1 MQKILVVEDE
11 KKIARVVKLAL
22 EHEGYIVEIEH
33 DGMAGYE
40 RILAESFD
48 LILLDVMLPGMNGM
62 EICRKVRKDS
72 DVPIIIVSARDQ
84 TMDKVMGLDLGA
96 NDYITKPFA
105 IPELYAR
112 IRNVMRHTV
121 KEEKEA
127 SSHEIHGVKLNT
139 KTYEVSFNDESVEL
153 TAKEFELLK
162 TLMANS
168 PMVLSRDRIV
178 ELVWG
183 YDYLGDT
190 NVVDVYIRHLRKK
203 IDDKY
208 GVKIIHTIRGVG
220 YCVK

>member
-1 MQKILVVEDE
+1 MQKILIVEDE
-11 KKIARVVKLAL
+11 KKIARVVKIAL
-22 EHEGYIVEIEH
+22 EHEGYQVEVEN

-40 RILAESFD
+40 HILREEFD
-48 LILLDVMLPGMNGM
+48 LILLDIMLPGMNGM
-62 EICRKVRKDS
+62 EICRKVRKNS
-72 DVPIIIVSARDQ
+72 DVPIIMLSARDQ

-112 IRNVMRHTV
+112 IRNVMRNTV
-121 KEEKEA
+121 KEEKDE
-127 SSHEIHGVKLNT
+127 STYEIHGVILNT
-139 KTYEVSFNDESVEL
+139 MTYEVQVKGNLVEL

-162 TLMANS
+162 TLMANT

-208 GVKIIHTIRGVG
+208 EIKLIHTIRGVG
-220 YCVK
+220 YCVR

>member
-40 RILAESFD
+40 RILNESFD

-112 IRNVMRHTV
+112 IRNVMRHTI
-121 KEEKEA
+121 KEEKEE
-127 SSHEIHGVKLNT
+127 STYELNGVSLNT
-139 KTYEVSFNDESVEL
+139 KTYEVSANGENVEL

-162 TLMANS
+162 TLMANT

-178 ELVWG
+178 EIVWG

-208 GVKIIHTIRGVG
+208 GIKMIHTIRGVG

>member
-1 MQKILVVEDE
+1 MQKILIIEDE
-11 KKIARVVKLAL
+11 KKIARVVKIAL
-22 EHEGYIVEIEH
+22 EYEGYKVEVEH
-33 DGMAGYE
+33 DGKEGYE
-40 RILAESFD
+40 HILREEFD
-48 LILLDVMLPGMNGM
+48 LILLDIMLPNMNGM

-72 DVPIIIVSARDQ
+72 DVPIIMLSARDQ

-112 IRNVMRHTV
+112 IRNVMRNIV
-121 KEEKEA
+121 KEESED
-127 SSHEIHGVKLNT
+127 SLYKLNDIT
-139 KTYEVSFNDESVEL
+139 LNTLTYEVKMKDELIEL

-162 TLMANS
+162 TLMANT
-168 PMVLSRDRIV
+168 PMVLTRDRIV

-208 GVKIIHTIRGVG
+208 EIKLIHTIRGVG
-220 YCVK
+220 YCVR